1 MRETEILTDGG
12 GCRATKAEG
21 IEVLAV
27 GLAKQGFK
35 GGFTARDT
43 GVEEE
48 AAVASDMV
56 AMDMALPQ

>member
-1 MRETEILTDGG
+1 MMEGVIFTDGG
-12 GCRATKAEG
+12 GWLATKAEG
-21 IEVLAV
+21 IEVVAV
-27 GLAKQGFK
+27 GLPRQGFK

>member
-35 GGFTARDT
+35 GGFTERDT
-43 GVEEE
+43 EVEEM
-48 AAVASDMV
+48 AALAKDMV
-56 AMDMALPQ
+56 AIDTALPQ